1 MKDYYQV
8 LRISRHASP
17 TEIRR
22 AYRRLAVLF
31 HPDKNSSEKALRLF
45 QEINEAHEV
54 LSDPMKRSNY
64 DAVLDGGGIAVQPP
78 APPEGWHRDPAYRR
92 RQQQGY
98 RPAKP
103 GPSEKLLMMLHMLR
117 FLKRTSWVG
126 VAWCAFLILDYSLPS
141 RISRERVLP
150 EGNQQITWKLHHE
163 PNVIVTEKG
172 HHIPVPFEGVD
183 YFPAG
188 SEVEIVSSRILNV
201 LVQVESEGDRFVIDS
216 LASIYQNMMV
226 VPIVLLV
233 VSLAGLFVRQG
244 IEFRF
249 NLLISIGILLIFNL
263 VFLLFS
269 IL

>member
-1 MKDYYQV
+1 MRDYYQV
-8 LRISRHASP
+8 LRITRRASP
-17 TEIRR
+17 ADVKR

-31 HPDKNSSEKALRLF
+31 HPDKNNSEKALRLF

-54 LSDPMKRSNY
+54 LSDSLKRSNY
-64 DAVLDGGGIAVQPP
+64 DAMLDGGGISVQPQ

-117 FLKRTSWVG
+117 YLKSTSWVG
-126 VAWCAFLILDYSLPS
+126 VAWCLFLVLDYSLPS
-141 RISRERVLP
+141 RVSPEVVLP

-163 PNVIVTEKG
+163 PNVIVTNKG
-172 HHIPVPFEGVD
+172 NHIPVPFEGVD
-183 YFPAG
+183 YFPVG
-188 SEVEIVSSRILNV
+188 STVEVISSSILNV
-201 LVQVESEGDRFVIDS
+201 LVRVESEDDRFIIDS

-226 VPIVLLV
+226 VPVVLLI
-233 VSLAGLFVRQG
+233 VSIAGLVVRQG

-249 NLLISIGILLIFNL
+249 NLLISIGILLIFNFI
-263 VFLLFS
+263 FLMFS